1 MHYNN
6 NNNKSGTNY
15 NNRLNSNAMGES
27 DYVNI
32 LYL

>member
-6 NNNKSGTNY
+6 NNNKSSANY
-15 NNRLNSNAMGES
+15 NNKLYSNAMGES
-27 DYVNI
+27 DYVNV